1 MNRSNAIFNS
11 SESQIYSSG
20 SNLSQKFKLIFLGDQ
35 SVGKTS
41 IINRFI
47 FDTFD
52 GKDHPTVGIDFIS
65 KTLYHDEKSVKLQL
79 WDTAGQERFRSLIP
93 NYIRDSAVAL
103 VVYDITKEESYNN
116 IPRWLQDVRSERGHD
131 IVIVIVGNK
140 TDLERK
146 RVIQREVAEEFAR
159 EHETL
164 FMEVSAKMGDNVN
177 NLFQT
182 IASVLPGNENRG
194 FLTDNNF
201 PMTSMVGLNQ
211 NINLTNRGHD
221 EDTEEVFEQKKN
233 CQC

>member
-11 SESQIYSSG
+11 SESQLYSSSG
-20 SNLSQKFKLIFLGDQ
+20 NLSQKFKLIFLGDQ

-103 VVYDITKEESYNN
+103 IVFDITNEITYNN
-116 IPRWLQDVRSERGHD
+116 LTKWIQDVRSERGHD
-131 IVIVIVGNK
+131 IVLVIVGNK
-140 TDLERK
+140 IDLEKK
-146 RVIQREVAEEFAR
+146 RVIQKEVAEEFAR
-159 EHETL
+159 EHDTL
-164 FMEVSAKMGDNVN
+164 YMEVSAKLGENIN
-177 NLFQT
+177 SLFQT

-201 PMTSMVGLNQ
+201 PMTSMMGLTP
-211 NINLTNRGHD
+211 NINLTARNQ
-221 EDTEEVFEQKKN
+221 EEEAEEVFEQKRN